1 MGEESVEVEYVR
13 SKRSRPPLP
22 AGPWLVVGLAR
33 SGKAAA
39 LALAARGETVI
50 GVDSGSP
57 GQLPEL
63 AAAGVE
69 CVTGTAGVEQ
79 LDRVRT
85 VVKSPGVP
93 SDAEVILEAER
104 RGLEVIG
111 ELELGW
117 RLVPG
122 RIVAITG
129 TNGKTTT
136 TELTTHIFRRAGR
149 PVEPAGNVGHPLC
162 GLAPHPGDKLP
173 EDLTVICE
181 CSSFQLEDTASFAPE
196 VAVLLNLSPDHL
208 DRHGDLASY
217 RQAKLRIFEHQTDG
231 DIAVINSADGVGEID
246 PGTGAA
252 VIRFTA
258 DRESIHP
265 DGSGPA
271 GTIDLAD
278 GAIRVDGEPLV
289 ETGDL
294 RIKGRHNV
302 ANAMA
307 AAGTAL
313 ACGLPPA
320 EVAAGL
326 RDFRPVPHRFEP
338 VGEIEGVDF
347 INDSKATNVDSTLA
361 ALGSFEGGVHVILGG
376 SRKDE
381 PFDRLVPAVRQ
392 ACRGIYLI
400 GETAD
405 ELGETL
411 EPAGMEIVRY
421 CEDLEAA
428 VSEAAGAA
436 IPGETVLLSP
446 ACASFDQFENFEHRG
461 DVFRELVR
469 ELHG

>member
-1 MGEESVEVEYVR
+1 MEEESVEVEYVR

-33 SGKAAA
+33 SGKAAS

-50 GVDSGSP
+50 GVDSGQP
-57 GQLPEL
+57 GEL
-63 AAAGVE
+63 TELDDAGVE
-69 CVTGTAGVEQ
+69 YVLETSGVEQ
-79 LDRVRT
+79 LDRVRS

-93 SDAEVILEAER
+93 SDAAVILEAER

-136 TELTTHIFRRAGR
+136 TELTTHIFRQAGR
-149 PVEPAGNVGHPLC
+149 TVEPAGNVGHPLC
-162 GLAPHPGDKLP
+162 GLAPAPGETLP
-173 EDLTVICE
+173 EELTVICE

-196 VAVLLNLSPDHL
+196 VAVLLNLAPDHL

-217 RQAKLRIFEHQTDG
+217 RQAKMRIFGNQAEG
-231 DIAVINSADGVGEID
+231 DVAVINSGDGVAD
-246 PGTGAA
+246 AVPATGAA

-258 DRESIHP
+258 DREGARP
-265 DGSGPA
+265 DPASSA
-271 GTIDLAD
+271 GTIDLVD
-278 GAIRVDGEPLV
+278 GMIRVDGEPLAD
-289 ETGDL
+289 TGQL
-294 RIKGRHNV
+294 KIKGRHNV

-307 AAGTAL
+307 AAGAAL
-313 ACGLPPA
+313 ACGLA
-320 EVAAGL
+320 SEDVAAGL
-326 RDFRPVPHRFEP
+326 RDFEPVPHRFEP

-361 ALGSFEGGVHVILGG
+361 ALGSFEGGVHLILGG
-376 SRKDE
+376 SRKE
-381 PFDRLVPAVRQ
+381 ETFDRLVPAVRR
-392 ACRGIYLI
+392 ACRGLYLI

-405 ELGETL
+405 DLGEAL
-411 EPAGMEIVRY
+411 APAGIGIVRY

-446 ACASFDQFENFEHRG
+446 ACASFDQFESFEHRG
-461 DVFRELVR
+461 DVFRSLVR